1 MAEARDRG
9 WEGRR
14 GSGIFGRR
22 PGQGNVGATEDEGEP
37 GGRGDVSG
45 YLFEALAGFL
55 VWLVANVVYLD
66 MVRGGTRGLRR
77 LVAFWFGAPTTFLT
91 LILVKEGSRFR
102 VEPPPDDED
111 ALLAEI
117 RRDRRLR
124 GGPGPHPSEEE
135 RQ

>member
-1 MAEARDRG
+1 M
-9 WEGRR
+9 
-14 GSGIFGRR
+14 
-22 PGQGNVGATEDEGEP
+22 
-37 GGRGDVSG
+37 SG

-66 MVRGGTRGLRR
+66 MVRGGTRGFWRFL
-77 LVAFWFGAPTTFLT
+77 AFWFGAPTTFLT
-91 LILVKEGSRFR
+91 LIFVKEGSRLT

-124 GGPGPHPSEEE
+124 AGPESDPSEEE
-135 RQ
+135 PE